1 METNSFNDWI
11 NQIANKNGY
20 IELADNTE
28 VIEDI
33 GFWVRFEYPSG
44 EKSWEFIFHEE
55 IQN

>member
-1 METNSFNDWI
+1 MSEKKDFNTWI
-11 NQIANKNGY
+11 NQIANTNGY

-33 GFWVRFEYPSG
+33 GYYVLLKYPNK
-44 EKSWEFIFHEE
+44 EEWRFIFHHK